1 MATKK
6 AKQKKKLVES
16 ETPITI
22 GGGGGSGRLTVP
34 LTISYDPSLWLA
46 SSTPPGTLTLQG
58 GRVKKVIITTADIE
72 VKLPLSGGVT
82 IDLKCGRPLSRPKPG
97 RR

>member
-6 AKQKKKLVES
+6 AKQKKRLIEG

-22 GGGGGSGRLTVP
+22 GGGGGSGVALP
-34 LTISYDPSLWLA
+34 LTISYDPSFWVA
-46 SSTPPGTLTLQG
+46 SSSPPGTLTLQG
-58 GRVKKVIITTADIE
+58 GRVKKVLITTADIE
-72 VKLPLSGGVT
+72 VRLPLSGGVT
-82 IDLKCGRPLSRPKPG
+82 IDLKCGRPQTSRPKPG